1 MLNYIAAD
9 TLLKDRVIL
18 ITGAGDGI
26 GRAAAMDCARLGA
39 TVILLGRTLEKLE
52 SVSDEIDG
60 AGYGQPAIYP
70 LDLRTATDEDYQ
82 ELADVLNHAGFTITY
97 QREGNELG
105 LAGDVEPFIMV
116 TAHA

>member
-70 LDLRTATDEDYQ
+70 LDLRTRQTKIIRNLQ
-82 ELADVLNHAGFTITY
+82 MFSKRNLAV
-97 QREGNELG
+97 
-105 LAGDVEPFIMV
+105 
-116 TAHA
+116 

>member
-82 ELADVLNHAGFTITY
+82 ELADLSLIHI
-97 QREGNELG
+97 
-105 LAGDVEPFIMV
+105 
-116 TAHA
+116 

>member
-1 MLNYIAAD
+1 MLNYIASD

-52 SVSDEIDG
+52 SVSDEIES

-82 ELADVLNHAGFTITY
+82 ELADVLK
-97 QREGNELG
+97 
-105 LAGDVEPFIMV
+105 
-116 TAHA
+116 